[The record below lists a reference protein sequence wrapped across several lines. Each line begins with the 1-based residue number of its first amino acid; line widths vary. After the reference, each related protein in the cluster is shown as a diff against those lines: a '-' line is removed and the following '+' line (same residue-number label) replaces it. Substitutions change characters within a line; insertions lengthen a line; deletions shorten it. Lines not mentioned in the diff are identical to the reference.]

1 VSSPPLWIASVTLA
15 RERAADVAAVIELT
29 PPRPQAVLT
38 AEDPF
43 ADDVTLQ
50 ALYDTPPD
58 AAFLSKLT
66 GLKVS
71 AEPLPDQDWIR
82 TSQEGLPPV
91 RAGRFFVYGA
101 HDRGK
106 VPHGVIPL
114 RIEAAQAFG
123 TGHHEST
130 ALCLE
135 ALTECARHTRPKKIL
150 DMGCG
155 TGVLGI
161 AAAKLWHEH
170 VLAIDIDPIAIEAA
184 RPNAELNQVGPF
196 MRFGVADHMDHPM
209 IRAGAPY
216 DLIFANILC
225 GPLTKL
231 APGIARAAAPK
242 GIVVLSGLLHWQ
254 ENLVL
259 SFYRA
264 QGLVLREALRDG
276 SWSALILE
284 RPARGR

>member
-1 VSSPPLWIASVTLA
+1 MSNPPLWIASVTLPK
-15 RERAADVAAVIELT
+15 ERAADVAALIELT

-38 AEDPF
+38 TQDPF
-43 ADDVTLQ
+43 ENDVTVQ

-58 AAFLSKLT
+58 VAFLSKLT
-66 GLKVS
+66 DLKVT
-71 AEPLPDQDWIR
+71 AEALPDQDWIR
-82 TSQEGLPPV
+82 ASQEGLPPV
-91 RAGRFFVYGA
+91 RAGRFFVFGA
-101 HDRGK
+101 HDGGK

-135 ALTECARHTRPKKIL
+135 AVTQCARTNRPKKIL
-150 DMGCG
+150 DLGCG

-161 AAAKLWHEH
+161 AAAKLGHEH
-170 VLAIDIDPIAIEAA
+170 VFAIDIDPIAIEAA
-184 RPNAELNQVGPF
+184 RLNAKLNQVAPF
-196 MRFGVADHMDHPM
+196 MRFGVADHMEHPS
-209 IRAGAPY
+209 IRASAPY
-216 DLIFANILC
+216 DLILANILC

-231 APGIARAAAPK
+231 APGIARATAPK

-264 QGLVLREALRDG
+264 QGLVLRRALRDG